1 MKKGDTVRFLNETG
15 GGKITGF
22 SGKDIV
28 LVEDQDGFEIPF
40 RINEVVVIDSNDHG
54 SARMTALNINQA
66 AMDKEGN
73 AIHNDQR
80 SIKAMLNAEQNEPA
94 FDETDGNESFDT
106 PDDTRE
112 VTFQAPVEERKGG
125 NRLTAYVAFVP
136 SDSTLP
142 ADTTFDIY
150 LVNDC
155 NYFLQLSYMTE
166 ENDSWTLAFQG
177 ELAPNTMELVA
188 TLTYADL
195 AELNRLVVQG
205 IAYKREKSFL
215 LKPTLSVCIKLDA
228 TKCYKQST
236 FRDSDFFDTP
246 AWLHAIVVD
255 DEPVK
260 ALQVDAG
267 HLAKAMLTKRQDDR
281 HVTAGR
287 AATVP
292 RSNDPLV
299 VDLHIDTLLDSIQ
312 GMTSKD
318 ILDYQLQVFKDTLE
332 ANRKHRGQKI
342 VFIHGKGEGV
352 LRRALIHALN
362 YQYKKFT
369 YQDASFREY
378 GYGATQVTIH

>member
-1 MKKGDTVRFLNETG
+1 M
-15 GGKITGF
+15 GK
-22 SGKDIV
+22 
-28 LVEDQDGFEIPF
+28 
-40 RINEVVVIDSNDHG
+40 
-54 SARMTALNINQA
+54 
-66 AMDKEGN
+66 
-73 AIHNDQR
+73 
-80 SIKAMLNAEQNEPA
+80 
-94 FDETDGNESFDT
+94 
-106 PDDTRE
+106 
-112 VTFQAPVEERKGG
+112 
-125 NRLTAYVAFVP
+125 
-136 SDSTLP
+136 
-142 ADTTFDIY
+142 
-150 LVNDC
+150 
-155 NYFLQLSYMTE
+155 
-166 ENDSWTLAFQG
+166 
-177 ELAPNTMELVA
+177 
-188 TLTYADL
+188 
-195 AELNRLVVQG
+195 VQ
-205 IAYKREKSFL
+205 REKSFL

-267 HLAKAMLTKRQDDR
+267 HLAKAMQTKRQDDR

-287 AATVP
+287 AATAP
-292 RSNDPLV
+292 KGNDPLV
-299 VDLHIDTLLDSIQ
+299 VDLHIDALLDSIQ

>member
-1 MKKGDTVRFLNETG
+1 MRFLNETG

-54 SARMTALNINQA
+54 SARMAALNINQA

-73 AIHNDQR
+73 AIHNDQH

-142 ADTTFDIY
+142 ADITFDIY

-155 NYFLQLSYMTE
+155 NYFLQLSYMTG

-195 AELNRLVVQG
+195 AELNRLAVQG

-215 LKPTLSVCIKLDA
+215 LKPTFSVCIKLDA

-267 HLAKAMLTKRQDDR
+267 HLAKAMQNKRQDDR

-287 AATVP
+287 AATAP
-292 RSNDPLV
+292 KGNDPLV
-299 VDLHIDTLLDSIQ
+299 VDLHIDALLDSIQ

-352 LRRALIHALN
+352 LRRALIHTLN

>member
-1 MKKGDTVRFLNETG
+1 M
-15 GGKITGF
+15 
-22 SGKDIV
+22 
-28 LVEDQDGFEIPF
+28 
-40 RINEVVVIDSNDHG
+40 
-54 SARMTALNINQA
+54 
-66 AMDKEGN
+66 
-73 AIHNDQR
+73 
-80 SIKAMLNAEQNEPA
+80 
-94 FDETDGNESFDT
+94 
-106 PDDTRE
+106 
-112 VTFQAPVEERKGG
+112 
-125 NRLTAYVAFVP
+125 AFVP

-155 NYFLQLSYMTE
+155 NYFLQLSYMTG
-166 ENDSWTLAFQG
+166 ENDSWTLVFQG

-195 AELNRLVVQG
+195 AELNRLAVQG

-267 HLAKAMLTKRQDDR
+267 HLAKAMQTKRQDDR

-287 AATVP
+287 AATAP
-292 RSNDPLV
+292 RGNDPLV
-299 VDLHIDTLLDSIQ
+299 VDLHIDALLDSIQ

-352 LRRALIHALN
+352 LRRVLIHALN

>member
-54 SARMTALNINQA
+54 LAKMAALNINQA
-66 AMDKEGN
+66 AMDKEEN
-73 AIHNDQR
+73 AIHNGQR

-94 FDETDGNESFDT
+94 FDGTDGNESFDT

-136 SDSTLP
+136 SDSTLL

-155 NYFLQLSYMTE
+155 NYFLQLSYMTG

-195 AELNRLVVQG
+195 AELNRLAVQG
-205 IAYKREKSFL
+205 IAYKREKSL
-215 LKPTLSVCIKLDA
+215 LKPTPSVCIKLDA

-267 HLAKAMLTKRQDDR
+267 HLAKAMQTKRQDDR

-287 AATVP
+287 AATAP
-292 RSNDPLV
+292 RGNDPLV
-299 VDLHIDTLLDSIQ
+299 VDLHIDALLDNIQ

-352 LRRALIHALN
+352 LRRALIHTLN

>member
-1 MKKGDTVRFLNETG
+1 MRFLNETG

-54 SARMTALNINQA
+54 SARMAALNINQA

-94 FDETDGNESFDT
+94 FDETDGNEPFNT

-112 VTFQAPVEERKGG
+112 VTFQAPIEERKGG

-136 SDSTLP
+136 SDSTLL

-166 ENDSWTLAFQG
+166 ENDSWTLVFQG

-195 AELNRLVVQG
+195 AELNRLAVQG

-215 LKPTLSVCIKLDA
+215 LKPTFSVCIKLDA

-267 HLAKAMLTKRQDDR
+267 HLAKAMQTKRQDDR
-281 HVTAGR
+281 HVTAGK
-287 AATVP
+287 AATAP
-292 RSNDPLV
+292 RGNDPLV
-299 VDLHIDTLLDSIQ
+299 VDLHIDALLDSIQ

-352 LRRALIHALN
+352 LRRALIHTLN

>member
-1 MKKGDTVRFLNETG
+1 MRFLNETG

-40 RINEVVVIDSNDHG
+40 RINEVVVIDSNDH
-54 SARMTALNINQA
+54 SLAKMAALNINQA
-66 AMDKEGN
+66 AMDKEEN
-73 AIHNDQR
+73 AIHNGQR

-142 ADTTFDIY
+142 VDTTFDIY

-155 NYFLQLSYMTE
+155 NYFLQLSYMTG
-166 ENDSWTLAFQG
+166 ENDSWTLVFQG

-195 AELNRLVVQG
+195 AELNRLAVQG

-215 LKPTLSVCIKLDA
+215 LKPTFSVCIKLDA

-267 HLAKAMLTKRQDDR
+267 HLAKAMQTKRQDDR

-287 AATVP
+287 AATAP
-292 RSNDPLV
+292 RGNDPLV
-299 VDLHIDTLLDSIQ
+299 VDLHIDALLDNIQ

-352 LRRALIHALN
+352 LRRALIHTLN